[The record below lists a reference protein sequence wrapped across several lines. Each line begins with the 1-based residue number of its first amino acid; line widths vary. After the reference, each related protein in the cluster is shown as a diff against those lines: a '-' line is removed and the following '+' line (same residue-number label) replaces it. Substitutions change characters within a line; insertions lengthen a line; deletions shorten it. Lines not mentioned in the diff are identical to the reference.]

1 MKTKT
6 FTLFSKLALTLSLM
20 LCISVPSWAAA
31 GPICN
36 QEIKNGNTDDKKA
49 YVTFETMSNGDVV
62 ATISKPGDNACYW
75 RGRGLAEAVSKAKG
89 WKLFVDGV
97 EVPDIAT
104 YFTRSYSEN
113 TTTYTLQKIQDL
125 PAGSSY
131 VITLSPVQQVC
142 WKSTGNGNA
151 YAYSGTTNLFE
162 YEYGANCAGLPKPSI
177 SSITNKVISASN
189 ADDAEAF
196 DVKIY
201 YAGVLLANEVVSK
214 GSALAFKPYLA
225 DATYQVTIVSQATG
239 KADSE
244 ESDAFNWTPTQETP
258 TIPTSEYCEYAISG
272 GGTVAATEALLSFNT
287 RGNEIVVS
295 LEGNADH
302 TADFRGNLFI
312 LDNFTVENAAASSWF
327 TASQN
332 TTDHT
337 YRLALKSGLQM
348 PRGYKLNYLGTIAWK
363 TSAEGGN
370 NAYVQ
375 NKALS
380 YTIGSVC
387 YELYNVTFIVDGNQ
401 YGAVQEIKEGT
412 YASVP
417 ANPQKTNYAFAGWS
431 TDGTAEHITDV
442 ASYAIN
448 EPTTF
453 TAVWTPAF
461 DVFFIVDGNQYGE
474 KQSVVSGGHAVT
486 PANPDKYGYNF
497 LGWSTD
503 DTEAHITNVATYTIT
518 SATTFTAIWQA
529 LPTYT
534 VSFDSKGGTTVDAI
548 QVIQNEYIPSAPT
561 APTKAGYAFQG
572 WSETDGGAAVDIT
585 TIQITAAKTFYAIWA
600 KAPFDIFTLTVG
612 TTTATDMNNNERAMT
627 ATEATVVG
635 GAGYVGCTQAAN
647 KGVFGV
653 NRILLGGDQAY
664 VKITLDNDLR
674 EGDVVK
680 FANNYSDTH
689 EYALTFDRARNTS
702 IYTTNLEYEIPAGSP
717 LIGRQVLYIWRYTS
731 NQAATINTIR
741 VTRPDIDANV
751 NEFVYVSF
759 NSDGADGGDP
769 ATQKLLK
776 NTWKPETPETP
787 VRGTDLFQ
795 GWFEGGASEP
805 FDFNQT
811 LAADIALTAQWQTA
825 NYKTVRFFSQG
836 VQIGTDLQILENQLV
851 SPVPANPTRTGYNF
865 KGWST
870 DGTDDNIQNLAEYLV
885 QDDVDFAAVW
895 HKIIVVTT
903 DVNGT
908 LSEFIYE
915 ETEYANLT
923 SPTRSGYI
931 FAGWKKQGEADLYD
945 FSTALTEDITF
956 VAQWTEANPNEF
968 VYAFDDAFHYDGF
981 SYKSPEGLAF
991 VQNPAEDE
999 RPFSA
1004 NPYTIFASDGGITSI
1019 VVNDGRF
1026 NPRNRTDYDIA
1037 FISPQIKMATTS
1049 SIVFTVKDG
1058 YEATLT
1064 LTASG
1069 YNDTRTVNLTDATP
1083 ASQISEGRADWN
1095 TSGTMT
1101 FVMGAGEH
1109 ILTVSAYTL
1118 FVKGFTFTTALAA
1131 QDVKLADL
1139 QIDGVTVD
1147 GFSPLVDEYD
1157 ALIPYAAASLPVV
1170 TYTAS
1175 DPANVT
1181 VTECWYPVGTD
1192 SYDYVATVTSN
1203 IDPTASRTYT
1213 IHFTPGTKDKLV
1225 IVRGDYVTNNTCT
1238 VTGKYKDEANTT
1250 MNANAGDFDGGYK
1263 FYTNYTHKI
1272 HLAITG
1278 ATFHEGDLLRIY
1290 ITKQRDNANTTLTVY
1305 GDADGT
1311 DIVYATGLV
1320 GEVGLNTIALPA
1332 EAEGRTDLYLMR
1344 VVGNTWNPFIRYAE
1358 VVRTLDEPVIT
1369 SFSLAGTAGVID
1381 QTNKT
1386 INVELPAFT
1395 SYVQTPVITT
1405 ENNSPTFVTVVTPD
1419 GEQDF
1424 SSPVVY
1430 TLTDKDGDQNTYTVN
1445 VTTLIEIGNAD
1456 NSAVLAAYNGK
1467 KVNVN
1472 FTRPIDASNGDWYT
1486 LCLPFNLS
1494 AEQIA
1499 AAFGPCQLATLAT
1512 SEWLPEYNLA
1522 RIRHTHVSAIEAGVP
1537 YLFLPENSISGDVT
1551 IPGVTIDNTL
1561 RPVNTAYVDYVGTFN
1576 PIALADDGYTF
1587 YLDDNN
1593 MLYHPWENMTLRATR
1608 CYYHFHNLTPAQMQ
1622 NIMARVMIDG
1632 DANHTPT
1639 TVEQITADPTING
1652 KYILNG
1658 QLIIIRDGVE
1668 YNAQGQVI
1676 K

>member
-1 MKTKT
+1 MKTKN
-6 FTLFSKLALTLSLM
+6 FLTLL
-20 LCISVPSWAAA
+20 LLAVTTCLPAWADT
-31 GPICN
+31 
-36 QEIKNGNTDDKKA
+36 EYVLIKNDNTINTEDFIVMENCSIFVED
-49 YVTFETMSNGDVV
+49 VTLGS
-62 ATISKPGDNACYW
+62 
-75 RGRGLAEAVSKAKG
+75 
-89 WKLFVDGV
+89 
-97 EVPDIAT
+97 
-104 YFTRSYSEN
+104 
-113 TTTYTLQKIQDL
+113 TTYPAYIQLKAGTGGVTTPKNVGADNLIRYDAKTTITEVEMVAYNTSTGNNRNFVYTVIAEGDTDCEPQKIQVNKNGAYISETRTSTSTKNRSIYFSASDNADVKIVKIKVTEKGDAIPQAGAADWSATFNKGRFTDL
-125 PAGSSY
+125 SKKGSFLDGMKIVPQGEYKALQTTSVQLRDEGTFMKFTAPQDVKLTVHTDNAGVNNVRYFY
-131 VITLSPVQQVC
+131 V
-142 WKSTGNGNA
+142 
-151 YAYSGTTNLFE
+151 TTNLGNTTPSATCFKTLCPQSGE
-162 YEYGANCAGLPKPSI
+162 EATSSFDYILSAGTWFIRSEYGKTLSFTQLDFTALAAKY
-177 SSITNKVISASN
+177 
-189 ADDAEAF
+189 
-196 DVKIY
+196 DVK
-201 YAGVLLANEVVSK
+201 
-214 GSALAFKPYLA
+214 
-225 DATYQVTIVSQATG
+225 
-239 KADSE
+239 
-244 ESDAFNWTPTQETP
+244 
-258 TIPTSEYCEYAISG
+258 
-272 GGTVAATEALLSFNT
+272 
-287 RGNEIVVS
+287 
-295 LEGNADH
+295 
-302 TADFRGNLFI
+302 
-312 LDNFTVENAAASSWF
+312 
-327 TASQN
+327 
-332 TTDHT
+332 
-337 YRLALKSGLQM
+337 
-348 PRGYKLNYLGTIAWK
+348 
-363 TSAEGGN
+363 
-370 NAYVQ
+370 
-375 NKALS
+375 
-380 YTIGSVC
+380 
-387 YELYNVTFIVDGNQ
+387 FIVDGDQ
-401 YGAVQEIKEGT
+401 VGETQKVTDGE
-412 YASVP
+412 YATAPSTDP
-417 ANPQKTNYAFAGWS
+417 TKAGYKFKGWS
-431 TDGTAEHITDV
+431 TDGTEENIKTV
-442 ASYAIN
+442 ASYAITAN
-448 EPTTF
+448 TDF
-453 TAVWTPAF
+453 TAVW
-461 DVFFIVDGNQYGE
+461 E
-474 KQSVVSGGHAVT
+474 
-486 PANPDKYGYNF
+486 
-497 LGWSTD
+497 
-503 DTEAHITNVATYTIT
+503 E
-518 SATTFTAIWQA
+518 ATTCE
-529 LPTYT
+529 
-534 VSFDSKGGTTVDAI
+534 VSFNSKGGSDVASLY
-548 QVIQNEYIPSAPT
+548 VIENEYITAAP
-561 APTKAGYAFQG
+561 ANPTKAGYAFQG
-572 WSETDGGAAVDIT
+572 WSETDGGAVVDIT
-585 TIQITAAKTFYAIWA
+585 TIAITAAKTYYAVWTN
-600 KAPFDIFTLTVG
+600 DVFTLTVG

-627 ATEATVVG
+627 STEAIVVG
-635 GAGYVGCTQAAN
+635 GAGFVGCTQEAD

-664 VKITLDNDLR
+664 VKITLTNDLR

-689 EYALTFDRARNTS
+689 EYALTYTRARNTT
-702 IYTTNLEYEIPAGSP
+702 IHTANLEYPIPAGSP

-741 VTRPDIDANV
+741 VVRPENSVA

-759 NSDGADGGDP
+759 DSDGATTGDP

-795 GWFEGGASEP
+795 GWFESGASEA

-811 LAADIALTAQWQTA
+811 LAADVALTAHWQTA
-825 NYKTVRFFSQG
+825 NSKTVRFFSQG
-836 VQIGTDLQILENQLV
+836 AQIGSDLQILENQLV

-870 DGTDDNIQNLAEYLV
+870 DGTDNNIQNLAEYLV
-885 QDDVDFAAVW
+885 QDDVDFTAVW

-908 LSEFIYE
+908 LSEFNYE
-915 ETEYANLT
+915 ENEYANLT
-923 SPTRSGYI
+923 SPSRSGYL

-968 VYAFDDAFHYDGF
+968 VYAFNDAFHYDGF

-1026 NPRNRTDYDIA
+1026 NPRDRTAYAIA

-1109 ILTVSAYTL
+1109 ILTVAAYTL
-1118 FVKGFTFTTALAA
+1118 FVKGFTFTTSLAD

-1139 QIDGVTVD
+1139 QIDGVTMD

-1250 MNANAGDFDGGYK
+1250 MNANAGDVGGGYK

-1344 VVGNTWNPFIRYAE
+1344 VDGNTWNPYIRYAE

-1537 YLFLPENSISGDVT
+1537 YLFLPENSISDDVT